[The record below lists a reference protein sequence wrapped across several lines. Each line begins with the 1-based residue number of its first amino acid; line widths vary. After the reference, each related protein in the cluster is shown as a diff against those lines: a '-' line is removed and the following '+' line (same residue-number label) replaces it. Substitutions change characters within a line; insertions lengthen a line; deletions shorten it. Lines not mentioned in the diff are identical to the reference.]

1 MKKLLTV
8 LMVMGSMHSEAVK
21 LSDYSPYKFEVLF
34 TNPVCET
41 YKYDRPVITV
51 SGKTLTQ
58 KPQDVYCKPGDEDR
72 SVARPNS
79 PQYRLK
85 EWIES
90 KETKEIY
97 LAYLSFSNT
106 EIRDSLCLAIK
117 NGVSVKI
124 VIDGDEKT
132 DTNKNAE
139 SLKKCGDK
147 AKIETYYRGET
158 GGLGYAHNKIMVINP
173 GTETVKVVFSS
184 GNLSTGTSTNHENWN
199 FVTTSGKSYF
209 AAAHKC
215 VVESMIDGGDTKANF
230 KTSLNDCRAKI
241 EAPPES
247 DIQTFFAP
255 VDGRAALKA
264 VATQGDKSDLL
275 EAMSHRLSGDMAK
288 LFADLLEKKKEIRFI
303 LDDDIYWAMKFKKDV
318 GRNMSVE
325 AYRIYSALI
334 EKGMNTRFLET
345 NQNVFQLQHNK
356 FVIFTEKG
364 AGKAVFNGAGNFTS
378 AAFNKNF
385 ENFYLITVPEV
396 VEAYKK
402 QYVKYFDEMAT
413 TEENMPRDYVL
424 P

>member
-1 MKKLLTV
+1 MKKLLAV
-8 LMVMGSMHSEAVK
+8 LSIFGSMNSEAVK
-21 LSDYSPYKFEVLF
+21 LSEYSPFKFEVLF
-34 TNPVCET
+34 TNPVCAT
-41 YKYDRPVITV
+41 YKYDRPVIAN

-58 KPQDVYCKPGDEDR
+58 KPQNVYCKPADEDA
-72 SVARPNS
+72 SVSRPNS
-79 PQYRLK
+79 PEYRLK
-85 EWIES
+85 EWI
-90 KETKEIY
+90 KDKGTKEIY

-106 EIRDSLCLAIK
+106 EIRDGLCDAAK
-117 NGVSVKI
+117 AGVKLKI
-124 VIDGDEKT
+124 VLDGDEKT

-139 SLKKCGDK
+139 ALKNCGEK
-147 AKIETYYRGET
+147 VEVYYRGET
-158 GGLGYAHNKIMVINP
+158 GGLGYAHNKIMMVNP
-173 GTETVKVVFSS
+173 GAETVKVVFSS

-199 FVTTSGKSYF
+199 FVTTSGNSYF

-230 KTSLNDCRAKI
+230 KASLNDCRTRIVAK
-241 EAPPES
+241 PES
-247 DIQTFFAP
+247 DVQTFFSP

-264 VATQGDKSDLL
+264 MANQGEKSDLI
-275 EAMSHRLSGDMAK
+275 EAMSHRLSGDVAK
-288 LFADLLEKKKEIRFI
+288 LFAKLLEQKREVKFV
-303 LDDDIYWAMKFKKDV
+303 LDDDIYWAMKLKRDV

-325 AYRIYSALI
+325 AYRIYSGLI

-356 FVIFTEKG
+356 FVIFSE
-364 AGKAVFNGAGNFTS
+364 AGKGTAVFNGAGNFTS
-378 AAFNKNF
+378 SAFNKNF
-385 ENFYLITVPEV
+385 ENFYLISIPEV